1 MSIRSPWVV
10 YSGMRGKDA
19 GGFWEE
25 VRKMAIMNEENSS
38 PSPRPSGKVSG
49 EAVS

>member
-1 MSIRSPWVV
+1 MRSPWVV
-10 YSGMRGKDA
+10 YSGMRRKGA

-25 VRKMAIMNEENSS
+25 VEKMAIMNEENSS

-49 EAVS
+49 EAIS